1 MKNTYRNIEFF
12 SDFFLRQESK
22 ETIIIGRTS
31 INKYIEIPYDT
42 IGIINDIYHQKIIL
56 DEYDNYKVEDI
67 DEFIRN
73 LI

>member
-31 INKYIEIPYDT
+31 INI
-42 IGIINDIYHQKIIL
+42 
-56 DEYDNYKVEDI
+56 
-67 DEFIRN
+67 
-73 LI
+73 